1 MIPPRDTITAQ
12 HSTAA
17 PAIDA
22 ATVPSRLPAGARCH
36 PGSRPSEL
44 RRHLAPFI
52 RRRAETA
59 TKIPPA
65 APRRVAAN
73 RLRLVASTTGGVQS
87 P

>member
-12 HSTAA
+12 CPAAA

-22 ATVPSRLPAGARCH
+22 ATVLSRLAAGRRYH
-36 PGSRPSEL
+36 PRSHPSEL
-44 RRHLAPFI
+44 RRPLAPFI
-52 RRRAETA
+52 SRPAETV

-65 APRRVAAN
+65 VPRRVAAN
-73 RLRLVASTTGGVQS
+73 RQRLVASTTGSAQS